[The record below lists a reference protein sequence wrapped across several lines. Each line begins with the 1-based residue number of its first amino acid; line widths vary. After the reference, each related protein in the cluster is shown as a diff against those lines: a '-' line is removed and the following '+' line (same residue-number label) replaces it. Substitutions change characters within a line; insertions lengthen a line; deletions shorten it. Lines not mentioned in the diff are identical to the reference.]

1 MSNYFYAPN
10 GINLSN
16 KDIINFKPHQVSTLP
31 VAPFLGQMVF
41 LDTIDGSHDANQTYQ
56 WDGTEWAT
64 ITHHDLTIASDS
76 TDYLS
81 ISGHELSIKQMA
93 IGSVTVDETS
103 ADLSA
108 WITASG
114 YDGSQLQEGDILVL
128 TASANGQK
136 TYIHKDS
143 TVGDATDFVALFDE
157 LTAAEV
163 RGYFTDGEGT
173 SYDATDGSFDVL
185 HDHSTINVNGSNELF
200 VVDGAITEAKLAT
213 VVANKINDTAT
224 ASIGDGVATTFTVT
238 HNLGTQDLLVG
249 ISNASDDYKEVSA
262 SALGCKKPT
271 VNTITFDFGADVPTT
286 NQYRVVIKKSV

>member
-31 VAPFLGQMVF
+31 IAPFLGQMVF

-64 ITHHDLTIASDS
+64 ITHHDLTIASGS
-76 TDYLS
+76 TDYLD
-81 ISGHELSIKQMA
+81 ITGHELSIKSLA
-93 IGSVTVDETS
+93 ISSVTVDNTYAS
-103 ADLSA
+103 LDA
-108 WITASG
+108 WITGTS
-114 YDGSQLQEGDILVL
+114 YDGTQLQEGDVL
-128 TASANGQK
+128 ALNATTGGKKRYIRNSGSAG
-136 TYIHKDS
+136 DS
-143 TVGDATDFVALFDE
+143 TDFVEMFDE
-157 LTAAEV
+157 LTAVEV
-163 RGYFTDGEGT
+163 RTYFTDGEGT
-173 SYDATDGSFDVL
+173 SYDSSDGSFDVL
-185 HDHSTINVNGSNELF
+185 HDHSTINVNGSNELY

-271 VNTITFDFGADVPTT
+271 VNTITFDFGADAPKS